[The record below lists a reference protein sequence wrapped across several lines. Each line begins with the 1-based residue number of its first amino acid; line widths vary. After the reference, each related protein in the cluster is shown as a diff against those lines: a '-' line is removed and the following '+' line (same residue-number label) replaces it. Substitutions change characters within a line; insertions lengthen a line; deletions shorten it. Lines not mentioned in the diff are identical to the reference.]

1 MKMNRALR
9 TWTVGILLGWMSAGL
24 AGECRLSVISPDQV
38 TQLLLGKTRVEF
50 SQLADRGEAWVE
62 AFVQR
67 ARGTGVSSSPQ
78 GPRSREVVEA
88 NNWVRSITESWA
100 PQGESFVWLPTGQAQ
115 QGWARQVRHA
125 RVVGVERLGGG
136 TNGVVK
142 VTQVDGQG
150 QRFQS
155 IFKPLAQSAPVR
167 DGFFETHPQDFLRF
181 LFHVREIRAQA
192 IYGRILQSYW
202 RHGGRAPIQLPE
214 TLEAVLVHEGK
225 SYGVGSLQQWS
236 MGLEVEAVRRQ
247 DPTRVAY
254 WRGTREWQE
263 MEVVVRVLDYLFG
276 NSDRFP
282 KKPGE
287 EAIKNLMVEMRRDG
301 DREVLV
307 RANLIDNGL
316 GVPGHRDF
324 SIDQA
329 PVNAHLPRALV
340 LALHDVYQARQLM
353 RRQEESYFPSW
364 ALDDLYARWGEVV
377 NRYPTR

>member
-1 MKMNRALR
+1 MKVNYLGWAVL
-9 TWTVGILLGWMSAGL
+9 VGIILGLVPLGL
-24 AGECRLSVISPDQV
+24 AGECRLSIISPDQV
-38 TQLLLGKTRVEF
+38 TQLLLGKSRIEF
-50 SQLADRGEAWVE
+50 SQLSDRGEAWVE
-62 AFVQR
+62 AFMQR
-67 ARGTGVSSSPQ
+67 ARGVGVSSSREV
-78 GPRSREVVEA
+78 PRSREVIDA
-88 NNWVRSITESWA
+88 NNWIRTITESWA
-100 PQGESFVWLPTGQAQ
+100 PNGESFVWLPTSQSHL
-115 QGWARQVRHA
+115 GWARQVR
-125 RVVGVERLGGG
+125 RSRIVGVERLGGG
-136 TNGVVK
+136 TNGVLK
-142 VTQVDGQG
+142 VIQADDQG

-167 DGFFETHPQDFLRF
+167 DGFFETQPKEFLRF
-181 LFHVREIRAQA
+181 LFHVREVRAQSF
-192 IYGRILQSYW
+192 YGRILESYW
-202 RHGGRAPIQLPE
+202 RHGGHAPIHVPE

-282 KKPGE
+282 KKPDE

-329 PVNAHLPRALV
+329 PVNAHLSRALV

-364 ALDDLYARWGEVV
+364 ALDDLFARWGEIV
-377 NRYPTR
+377 NRYPNR